1 MYITDAL
8 KAIAENTG
16 KFVKDGVVMRRRY
29 ADVINKVP
37 EQEETPEQAQKRAKG
52 IISNIKAK
60 LRSYGKEGANNGHGN
75 ESVCETDP

>member
-1 MYITDAL
+1 VYITDAL

-29 ADVINKVP
+29 ADIVNKVP
-37 EQEETPEQAQKRAKG
+37 EQEETPEQQNERAKK

-60 LRSYGKEGANNGHGN
+60 LRKEGANNGHGN
-75 ESVCETDP
+75 ESVCQADP